1 MFVKTW
7 YKRVRYEQLHF
18 TLRYIQHKFANSAK
32 MHSFAEENCGWHIT
46 NAKRNTM
53 HATSA
58 NSPLV
63 NSLTV
68 ISSSILD
75 KTLSFIL
82 S

>member
-1 MFVKTW
+1 VKTW
-7 YKRVRYEQLHF
+7 YKCVIYELHF
-18 TLRYIQHKFANSAK
+18 TLRYIQCKFANSAE
-32 MHSFAEENCGWHIT
+32 MQHSFAEENCGWHIT